1 MMYFIFS
8 LLASFG
14 IGFIATLWYNGIFEE
29 YFSSRKVYNLN
40 MLAFIGVCLYIGV
53 WANAGL
59 LS

>member
-1 MMYFIFS
+1 
-8 LLASFG
+8 
-14 IGFIATLWYNGIFEE
+14 
-29 YFSSRKVYNLN
+29 VYNLS